1 MLDAVK
7 RSRADVL
14 VLGARGPGGRA
25 ARALL
30 GSVADGAVKRASVSV
45 VIVK

>member
-1 MLDAVK
+1 M
-7 RSRADVL
+7 RADVL
-14 VLGARGPGGRA
+14 ALGARGAGGRT

-45 VIVK
+45 LIVK